1 MLFQIIL
8 FFCRAEA
15 LQSVVQL
22 LGEKELYDYYS
33 DQYKVHSINW
43 SQDKAKKILEA
54 WQRKFT
60 RVKTIFAWL
69 LELANVKL
77 FYDQPMADWYWACLI
92 KNMFIWFF
100 FKLSV
105 DCI

>member
-1 MLFQIIL
+1 MSTIFLTFY
-8 FFCRAEA
+8 RAEA

-33 DQYKVHSINW
+33 DQYKVHNINW

-60 RVKTIFAWL
+60 QV
-69 LELANVKL
+69 
-77 FYDQPMADWYWACLI
+77 
-92 KNMFIWFF
+92 
-100 FKLSV
+100 S
-105 DCI
+105 